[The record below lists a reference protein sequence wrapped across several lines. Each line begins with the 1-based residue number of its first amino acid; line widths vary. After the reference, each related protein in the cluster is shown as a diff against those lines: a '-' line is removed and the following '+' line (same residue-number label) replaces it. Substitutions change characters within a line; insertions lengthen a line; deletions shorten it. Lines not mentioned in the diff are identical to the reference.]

1 MRLVGPPSRRRRHV
15 TGASLFTFARDAG
28 RTWLGSQEERPGRRS
43 SPYWSEAIGV
53 DHKQGQIQ
61 VRILGPLDVRRQ
73 DGLLHEHGGDSF
85 PRTQELHLRLLRGDM
100 A

>member
-1 MRLVGPPSRRRRHV
+1 M
-15 TGASLFTFARDAG
+15 
-28 RTWLGSQEERPGRRS
+28 
-43 SPYWSEAIGV
+43 
-53 DHKQGQIQ
+53 DHEQGQIQ